1 MTFLKDTCKTAVF
14 KNDTQ
19 HNLKKNGSQMHSK
32 FLINKIKRSKNVT
45 LYLKN
50 VNDQFRYILI
60 APYWHISKMF

>member
-14 KNDTQ
+14 KKRYTTSF
-19 HNLKKNGSQMHSK
+19 KKIVSQMHSK

-45 LYLKN
+45 LYLKT

-60 APYWHISKMF
+60 APY